1 MKSSHLLCRTPPE
14 GRIPRPLGVDNVAE
28 SNRQRTT
35 KEKLALFRACF
46 RGLGHVYGTYDPRTG
61 RSRQVKQ
68 PVTDQVL
75 LRHLQGRQPYGV
87 YLLVGDR
94 TAAVVADFDREDT
107 EPPLSFR
114 RCARRIGIASY
125 LERSKSKGWH
135 VWIFLQGPGVSAAKA
150 RAVVRW
156 MVSEVGSPAVEI
168 FPKQDRLEGRSQFGN
183 FVNAPLFG
191 VLVPQGRTV
200 FVNPDDRLR
209 PWADQWSILESVE
222 RVWESKLDQIID
234 ANRLVL
240 GSSSSP
246 ASTPAVST
254 SPIAATYGLPPCA
267 QRMLAEGVVDY
278 QRVACFRLAL
288 HLKKSGLSEDLAVIC
303 LRAWARKNRPS
314 TGKRI
319 ITTDEIDA
327 QTRAAYRNDY
337 RGCGC
342 EEPAIQPYCVSTC
355 PVYPARNAPTT
366 THIDPDP
373 SGGGQKA

>member
-1 MKSSHLLCRTPPE
+1 VT
-14 GRIPRPLGVDNVAE
+14 G

-46 RGLGHVYGTYDPRTG
+46 CGLGQVYGTYDPRTG

-94 TAAVVADFDREDT
+94 TGAVVADFDCDDI
-107 EPPLSFR
+107 EPPLSFL
-114 RCARRIGIASY
+114 RCARRIGIESY

-135 VWIFLQGPGVSAAKA
+135 VWIFLQRPGVNAAKA

-156 MVSEVGSPAVEI
+156 IVSEVGSPVVEI
-168 FPKQDRLEGRSQFGN
+168 FPKQDRLEGRNQFGN
-183 FVNAPLFG
+183 FVNAPFFG
-191 VLVPQGRTV
+191 ALVPRDRTV
-200 FVNPDDRLR
+200 FVNPDDGLK
-209 PWADQWSILESVE
+209 PWPDQWSILESVE

-254 SPIAATYGLPPCA
+254 SPLAATYGLPPCA
-267 QRMLAEGVVDY
+267 QRMLANGVKDY

-288 HLKKSGLSEDLAVIC
+288 HLKKSGLPEEMARIC
-303 LRAWARKNRPS
+303 LRSWAGKNRPS
-314 TGKRI
+314 TGKRV
-319 ITTDEIDA
+319 ITPDEVDA
-327 QTRAAYRNDY
+327 QTHAAYCREY
-337 RGCGC
+337 RCCGC

-355 PVYPARNAPTT
+355 PVYPARSATT
-366 THIDPDP
+366 MPHIDPDP
-373 SGGGQKA
+373 SCGRQRA